1 MSIVDKY
8 LTQTAYVLEQLGTN
22 RYGEY
27 ETVSKPIKCR
37 LEMSQSY
44 LGEITRALMI
54 TDYQAKALMF
64 CKEPITLG
72 QKVMYKGNEYTA
84 IQVNEIIN
92 IDGSLSHYEVILA

>member
-54 TDYQAKALMF
+54 TDYQLYNARNRD
-64 CKEPITLG
+64 
-72 QKVMYKGNEYTA
+72 KGTPSA
-84 IQVNEIIN
+84 RKFGLSISVNN
-92 IDGSLSHYEVILA
+92 W

>member
-37 LEMSQSY
+37 LEMSQA
-44 LGEITRALMI
+44 T
-54 TDYQAKALMF
+54 
-64 CKEPITLG
+64 
-72 QKVMYKGNEYTA
+72 
-84 IQVNEIIN
+84 
-92 IDGSLSHYEVILA
+92 